1 MKLREGLNKWQRRCI
16 AALRRAHARACPSVM
31 PCSLR
36 ASRRALHPSRSVI
49 QTLLGRVICCASLL
63 AALQGCAV
71 QPNQPDLPSRALAA
85 DDNPTRTALA
95 FHAASQK
102 PGGPQAPARPQTPLQ
117 QMQLALQLGG
127 PNNADL
133 PRAIALLDSV
143 LRSDAPQAQQL
154 HPLARLLHE
163 QYNARQRADAA
174 AERASATARDAQR
187 RADGL
192 QDKLDALAEIERS
205 LPTRPARPGTR
216 KETAR

>member
-1 MKLREGLNKWQRRCI
+1 MQTF
-16 AALRRAHARACPSVM
+16 LRR
-31 PCSLR
+31 LI
-36 ASRRALHPSRSVI
+36 ALA
-49 QTLLGRVICCASLL
+49 GL
-63 AALQGCAV
+63 AAVLQGCAV
-71 QPNQPDLPSRALAA
+71 QPAQPDLPPRAQPV

-117 QMQLALQLGG
+117 QVQLALQLGG

-133 PRAIALLDSV
+133 PRAMALLESV

-174 AERASATARDAQR
+174 AERASASARDAQR
-187 RADGL
+187 RADAL